1 MSAQTI
7 VIILDIVFFV
17 LLVLGFL
24 IGFWRGVKRS
34 ALEIAITIICIV
46 IAGFL
51 TPVVTNAIL
60 NISVGDGKTLNQYVI
75 DIVMQE
81 PNVATF
87 VENSPSLA
95 KLFEALPQF
104 LLCAV
109 VFLILN
115 LAVGLVGYIVY
126 KIISAI
132 AFKSKKKEKELGL
145 KRNRW
150 VGGAIGV
157 LKTFIFMLVIFM
169 PLTSLTKLAG
179 NTMDSMPTTQA
190 SEEMQT
196 DADQNTIVIPE
207 QLTNAISGINSSF
220 FGVLNGAV
228 GLDDFIFDDI
238 SKFKIDDESVYLRK
252 DIEAGVEV
260 YKAYSS
266 MSISSDTKLSQI
278 DWDEMD
284 ALYEK
289 ATGMTIYNFV
299 VLNVVSELV
308 ENYENIVSVFPEI
321 NEYAPILN
329 DVREGLKSSE
339 SKTKYFADDI
349 DKIYSIFSGLARE
362 GFFDDL
368 ANISDF
374 EQYISSF
381 VDQHKNLVAQVLKNF
396 TDINI
401 VKDSFSSVVDM
412 AIARID
418 LGEFE
423 NVFSKI
429 NTQIKDWKELGQQL
443 NNVLVSFSDLSKAF
457 KNQGTSFGEVFDD
470 LTQILTLNAD
480 NVNDILGKFGKL
492 LDSVDSLEIAK
503 TSTGEKL
510 LPQILEIAGIKDGN
524 LLDVKGEKIT
534 NYQEF
539 FEFVSEPINKIIELD
554 VYSSIKGGFDL
565 NSILT
570 VVANAISVEE
580 IDGAKVYSSTLSDI
594 ILPLYKIAGVH
605 DLIFSEIIESSSSSQ
620 VVDLSILEEAGYETN
635 FEQCFENWNSELPL
649 ISQVLFEL
657 NSRSYNEN
665 QTMLQYIL
673 SGGDINEVI
682 KSLDDEAVDLIVPP
696 IMQAKSLKPLRDKLS
711 QSVLDKI
718 KDVVDETVEVSLDL
732 NNATYDPNNAEDQS
746 QEIAEIVK
754 SLVAILKQGDLT
766 TLKDMDQ
773 TLLGNL
779 MENIKLNAYR
789 NDIDDIYDKKEEGV
803 FKSVFDA
810 LISQAEAEFDV
821 SFTEVFNVTNIYEVD
836 FTEVFTLIQLA
847 SETKNA
853 FAEAFKDLA
862 ISGNT
867 TAGDSIDTIVGAIK
881 DESNQELAGQILE
894 ITSKYDIQ
902 VDVDE
907 KDKAVIE
914 GKLEE
919 LEKEEGVDQS
929 LIEGLKKLFGVS
941 ING

>member
-17 LLVLGFL
+17 LLGVGFL

-34 ALEIAITIICIV
+34 ALEISITLACIIF
-46 IAGFL
+46 AGFL
-51 TPVVTNAIL
+51 TPVITNAIL
-60 NISVGDGKTLNQYVI
+60 NISVAQGKTLNQYVV
-75 DIVMQE
+75 DIVMQD
-81 PNVATF
+81 PNVSKM
-87 VENSPSLA
+87 VENSPTLV
-95 KLFEALPQF
+95 KLFEYLPQF
-104 LLCAV
+104 ILCAV

-115 LAVGLVGYIVY
+115 LAVGLVGYIIY
-126 KIISAI
+126 KIISAV

-150 VGGAIGV
+150 AGGAIGV
-157 LKTFIFMLVIFM
+157 LKTFIFVLVIFM

-179 NTMDSMPTTQA
+179 STMDSIPTTQA
-190 SEEMQT
+190 SEEVQT
-196 DADQNTIVIPE
+196 EVEQNTIAIPE
-207 QLTNAISGINSSF
+207 QLTNAISGVNSSF

-238 SKFKIDDESVYLRK
+238 SKFNIDDEIVYLRR
-252 DIEAGVEV
+252 DIEVGVEI
-260 YKAYSS
+260 YKSYSA
-266 MSISSDTKLSQI
+266 MSISGDTKLSQI
-278 DWDEMD
+278 NWNEMD

-289 ATGMTIYNFV
+289 ATGMTIYNSV
-299 VLNVVSELV
+299 VLNVVAELV
-308 ENYENIVSVFPEI
+308 ENYENIASIFPEL

-349 DKIYSIFSGLARE
+349 DNIYSIFSGLARE

-368 ANISDF
+368 SNTSDF

-381 VDQHKNLVAQVLKNF
+381 VDQHKTLVAQVLKNF

-401 VKDSFSSVVDM
+401 VKDSFSSAVDM
-412 AIARID
+412 AIAKIN

-423 NVFSKI
+423 TTFSQI
-429 NTQIKDWKELGQQL
+429 NTEIKDWEELGKQL
-443 NNVLVSFSDLSKAF
+443 NNVLVSFSNLSKSF
-457 KNQGTSFGEVFDD
+457 KDQGITFGEVFDD

-539 FEFVSEPINKIIELD
+539 FEFISEPINKIIELD
-554 VYSSIKGGFDL
+554 VYSSIKEGFDL

-605 DLIFSEIIESSSSSQ
+605 ELIFGEIIEKSLTSG
-620 VVDLSILEEAGYETN
+620 VVDFSLLEEGYETN
-635 FEQCFENWNSELPL
+635 FDLCYENWENDLPL

-657 NSRSYNEN
+657 NIRYYDEN

-732 NNATYDPNNAEDQS
+732 NNATYDPNSAEDQS

-789 NDIDDIYDKKEEGV
+789 DDIDDIYDKKEEGV

-847 SETKNA
+847 SETENA

-862 ISGNT
+862 ISGNA
-867 TAGDSIDTIVGAIK
+867 TAVGSIDKIVDAIK
-881 DESNQELAGQILE
+881 VESNQELAGQILE

-907 KDKAVIE
+907 KDKPDIE
-914 GKLEE
+914 EKLVALEQEE
-919 LEKEEGVDQS
+919 SVDQS

>member
-17 LLVLGFL
+17 LLGVGFL

-34 ALEIAITIICIV
+34 ALEISITLACII

-51 TPVVTNAIL
+51 TPVITNAIL
-60 NISVGDGKTLNQYVI
+60 NISVAQGKTLNQYVV
-75 DIVMQE
+75 DIVMQD
-81 PNVATF
+81 PNVSKM
-87 VENSPSLA
+87 VENSPTLV
-95 KLFEALPQF
+95 KLFEYLPQF
-104 LLCAV
+104 ILCAV

-115 LAVGLVGYIVY
+115 LAVGLVGYIIY
-126 KIISAI
+126 KIISAV

-150 VGGAIGV
+150 AGGAIGV
-157 LKTFIFMLVIFM
+157 LKTFIFVLVIFM

-238 SKFKIDDESVYLRK
+238 SKFNIDDETVYLRR
-252 DIEAGVEV
+252 DIEVGVEV

-266 MSISSDTKLSQI
+266 MSISGDTKLSQI
-278 DWDEMD
+278 DWDKMD

-308 ENYENIVSVFPEI
+308 ENYENIVSIFPEL

-368 ANISDF
+368 SNTSDF

-381 VDQHKNLVAQVLKNF
+381 VDQHKTLVAQVLKNF

-412 AIARID
+412 AITKID

-423 NVFSKI
+423 NTFSQI
-429 NTQIKDWKELGQQL
+429 NTDVKDWKALGQQL
-443 NNVLVSFSDLSKAF
+443 NDALVSFSNLSKSF
-457 KNQGTSFGEVFDD
+457 KDQGITFGELFDD

-510 LPQILEIAGIKDGN
+510 LPQVLEIAGIKDGN
-524 LLDVKGEKIT
+524 LLDVKGESIT

-539 FEFVSEPINKIIELD
+539 FEFISEPINKIIELD
-554 VYSSIKGGFDL
+554 IYASIKDDFNL
-565 NSILT
+565 NSVLIT
-570 VVANAISVEE
+570 VANSISVSEV
-580 IDGAKVYSSTLSDI
+580 DGNRVYSSTLSDI
-594 ILPLYKIAGVH
+594 ILPLYKIAGLH
-605 DLIFSEIIESSSSSQ
+605 DLIFSKIIESSSSSA
-620 VVDLSILEEAGYETN
+620 VVDLSLLEEAGYETN
-635 FEQCFENWNSELPL
+635 FDLCYENWRNDLPL

-732 NNATYDPNNAEDQS
+732 NNATYDPNSAEDQS

-789 NDIDDIYDKKEEGV
+789 KEIYDKTEEGV
-803 FKSVFDA
+803 FRSVFDA

-836 FTEVFTLIQLA
+836 FTEVFTLIKLA
-847 SETKNA
+847 SETENA

-862 ISGNT
+862 ISGNA
-867 TAGDSIDTIVGAIK
+867 TAVGSIDKIVDAIK
-881 DESNQELAGQILE
+881 VESNQELAGQILE
-894 ITSKYDIQ
+894 ITNKYDIQ
-902 VDVDE
+902 VEVQED
-907 KDKAVIE
+907 DKAVIE
-914 GKLEE
+914 EKLAE
-919 LEKEEGVDQS
+919 LENDESVDQS

>member
-17 LLVLGFL
+17 LLALGFL

-179 NTMDSMPTTQA
+179 NTMDSMSTTQA

-196 DADQNTIVIPE
+196 DADQNTTVIPE

-260 YKAYSS
+260 YKSYSS

-278 DWDEMD
+278 NWNEMD

-289 ATGMTIYNFV
+289 ATDMTIYNTI

-368 ANISDF
+368 ASTSDF

-381 VDQHKNLVAQVLKNF
+381 VDQHKNLVSQVLKDF
-396 TDINI
+396 ADINI

-554 VYSSIKGGFDL
+554 VYSSIKEGFDL

-635 FEQCFENWNSELPL
+635 FDLCYENWENDLPL

-732 NNATYDPNNAEDQS
+732 NNATYDTNSAEDQS
-746 QEIAEIVK
+746 QEIANIVK

-789 NDIDDIYDKKEEGV
+789 KDIDDIYDKKEEGV

-810 LISQAEAEFDV
+810 LISQAEAEFEV
-821 SFTEVFNVTNIYEVD
+821 SFTEVFNVTSIYEVD

-847 SETKNA
+847 SETENA

-902 VDVDE
+902 VNVQEDD
-907 KDKAVIE
+907 KDVIE
-914 GKLEE
+914 EKLAE
-919 LEKEEGVDQS
+919 LENDKRVDQS

>member
-17 LLVLGFL
+17 LLGVGFL

-34 ALEIAITIICIV
+34 ALEISITLACII

-51 TPVVTNAIL
+51 TPVITNAIL
-60 NISVGDGKTLNQYVI
+60 NISVAQGKTLNQYVV
-75 DIVMQE
+75 DIVMQD
-81 PNVATF
+81 PNVSKMA
-87 VENSPSLA
+87 ENSPTLV
-95 KLFEALPQF
+95 KLFEYLPQF
-104 LLCAV
+104 ILCAV

-115 LAVGLVGYIVY
+115 LAVGLVGYIIY
-126 KIISAI
+126 KIISAV

-150 VGGAIGV
+150 AGGAIGV
-157 LKTFIFMLVIFM
+157 LKTFIFVLVIFM

-179 NTMDSMPTTQA
+179 NTIDSISVVQA
-190 SEEMQT
+190 SEEVQT
-196 DADQNTIVIPE
+196 DADQNTIAIPE
-207 QLTNAISGINSSF
+207 QLTNAISGVNSSF

-238 SKFKIDDESVYLRK
+238 SKFKIDDENVYLRK
-252 DIEAGVEV
+252 DIEVGVEV
-260 YKAYSS
+260 YKSFSA
-266 MSISSDTKLSQI
+266 MSVSDVTRLSEI

-284 ALYEK
+284 KLYQK
-289 ATGMTIYNFV
+289 TTDMTIYNSV
-299 VLNVVSELV
+299 VLNVVAELV
-308 ENYENIVSVFPEI
+308 ENYENIVSIFPEL

-368 ANISDF
+368 SNTSDF

-381 VDQHKNLVAQVLKNF
+381 VDQHKTLVAQVLKNF

-412 AIARID
+412 AIAKID

-423 NVFSKI
+423 NTFSQI
-429 NTQIKDWKELGQQL
+429 NTDVKDWKALGQQL
-443 NNVLVSFSDLSKAF
+443 NNVLVSFSNLSKSF
-457 KNQGTSFGEVFDD
+457 KDQGITFGDVFDD

-510 LPQILEIAGIKDGN
+510 LPQVLEIAGIKDGN
-524 LLDVKGEKIT
+524 LLDVKGESIT

-539 FEFVSEPINKIIELD
+539 FEFISDPINKIIELD
-554 VYSSIKGGFDL
+554 VYASIKDDFNL
-565 NSILT
+565 NSVLIT
-570 VVANAISVEE
+570 VANAVSVSETE
-580 IDGAKVYSSTLSDI
+580 GNRVYSSTLSDI
-594 ILPLYKIAGVH
+594 ILPLYKIAGLH
-605 DLIFSEIIESSSSSQ
+605 DLIFNEIIENSASSA
-620 VVDLSILEEAGYETN
+620 VVDLSLLEEPGYRIN
-635 FEQCFENWNSELPL
+635 FDECYKNWENDLPL

-657 NSRSYNEN
+657 NSRYYDEN

-732 NNATYDPNNAEDQS
+732 NNATYDPNSAEDQS

-766 TLKDMDQ
+766 TLKEMDQ

-789 NDIDDIYDKKEEGV
+789 KEIYDKKEEGV

-821 SFTEVFNVTNIYEVD
+821 SFTDVFNVTSIYEVD

-847 SETKNA
+847 SETENA

-902 VDVDE
+902 VDVQED
-907 KDKAVIE
+907 DKAVIE
-914 GKLEE
+914 EKLVA
-919 LEKEEGVDQS
+919 LEKEGGVDQS

>member
-17 LLVLGFL
+17 LLALGFL

-179 NTMDSMPTTQA
+179 NTMDSMSTTQA

-196 DADQNTIVIPE
+196 DADQNTTVIPE
-207 QLTNAISGINSSF
+207 QLTNSISGINSSF

-278 DWDEMD
+278 NWNEMD

-339 SKTKYFADDI
+339 SKKKYFADDI

-368 ANISDF
+368 ANASDF

-381 VDQHKNLVAQVLKNF
+381 VDQHKNLVSQVLKDF
-396 TDINI
+396 ADINI

-457 KNQGTSFGEVFDD
+457 KNQGTSFGDVFDD

-480 NVNDILGKFGKL
+480 NVNGILGKFGKL

-554 VYSSIKGGFDL
+554 VYSSIKEGFDL

-605 DLIFSEIIESSSSSQ
+605 DLIFSEIIE
-620 VVDLSILEEAGYETN
+620 
-635 FEQCFENWNSELPL
+635 
-649 ISQVLFEL
+649 
-657 NSRSYNEN
+657 
-665 QTMLQYIL
+665 
-673 SGGDINEVI
+673 
-682 KSLDDEAVDLIVPP
+682 
-696 IMQAKSLKPLRDKLS
+696 KL
-711 QSVLDKI
+711 L
-718 KDVVDETVEVSLDL
+718 
-732 NNATYDPNNAEDQS
+732 
-746 QEIAEIVK
+746 
-754 SLVAILKQGDLT
+754 
-766 TLKDMDQ
+766 
-773 TLLGNL
+773 
-779 MENIKLNAYR
+779 
-789 NDIDDIYDKKEEGV
+789 
-803 FKSVFDA
+803 
-810 LISQAEAEFDV
+810 
-821 SFTEVFNVTNIYEVD
+821 
-836 FTEVFTLIQLA
+836 
-847 SETKNA
+847 
-853 FAEAFKDLA
+853 
-862 ISGNT
+862 
-867 TAGDSIDTIVGAIK
+867 
-881 DESNQELAGQILE
+881 
-894 ITSKYDIQ
+894 
-902 VDVDE
+902 
-907 KDKAVIE
+907 KAVRLHKWWICRYW
-914 GKLEE
+914 K
-919 LEKEEGVDQS
+919 KQAMKQIS
-929 LIEGLKKLFGVS
+929 NSALKIGIKICLLSVRFYL
-941 ING
+941 N

>member
-17 LLVLGFL
+17 LLALGFL

-179 NTMDSMPTTQA
+179 NTMDSMSTTQA

-196 DADQNTIVIPE
+196 DADQNTTVIPE

-260 YKAYSS
+260 YKSYSS

-278 DWDEMD
+278 NWNEMD

-289 ATGMTIYNFV
+289 ATDMTIYNTI

-368 ANISDF
+368 ASTSDF

-381 VDQHKNLVAQVLKNF
+381 VDQHKNLVSQVLKDF
-396 TDINI
+396 ADINI

-554 VYSSIKGGFDL
+554 VYSSIKEGFDL

-635 FEQCFENWNSELPL
+635 FDLCYENWENDLPL

-732 NNATYDPNNAEDQS
+732 NNATYDPNSAEDQS

-789 NDIDDIYDKKEEGV
+789 KDIDDIYDKKEEGV

-810 LISQAEAEFDV
+810 LISQAEAEFEV
-821 SFTEVFNVTNIYEVD
+821 SFTEVFNVTSIYEVD

-847 SETKNA
+847 SETENA

-902 VDVDE
+902 VNVQEDD
-907 KDKAVIE
+907 KDVIE
-914 GKLEE
+914 EKLAE
-919 LEKEEGVDQS
+919 LENDKRVDQS